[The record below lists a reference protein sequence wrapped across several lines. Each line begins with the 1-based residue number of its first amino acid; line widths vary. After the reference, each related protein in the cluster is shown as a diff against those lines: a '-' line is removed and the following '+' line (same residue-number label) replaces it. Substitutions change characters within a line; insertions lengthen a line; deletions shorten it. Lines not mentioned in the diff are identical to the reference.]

1 MIDLHCHIIFDV
13 DDGPSNIKDSVRMI
27 LEAEK
32 LGIKTIVTTPHYNK
46 DVYNSDKVL
55 ENFYKIKSRIRDFG
69 IDLLLGYE
77 VYLISSLNDILS
89 KKEKYTLNK
98 SKYLLFELPFDIMP
112 VNINETILR
121 LHSEGIIPII
131 AHPERNKYFVRGMQ
145 KFIDLIETGCLVQ
158 IDAASIV
165 GTYGGKVK
173 RFTKKLIDLNLVHF
187 IASDAH
193 KLQDYELFEKSYKIV
208 TNWAGKEYSDKL
220 FNQNAS
226 VITTPPPFAEIY

>member
-1 MIDLHCHIIFDV
+1 MIDIHCHIIFGV
-13 DDGPSNIKDSVRMI
+13 DDGPSTIKDSVRMI

-32 LGIKTIVTTPHYNK
+32 LGVKTIITTPHYHK
-46 DVYNSDKVL
+46 DVFNSDKVL
-55 ENFYKIKSRIRDFG
+55 ENYYKIRSRIRDFG
-69 IDLLLGYE
+69 VEFLLGYE
-77 VYLISSLNDILS
+77 VYLISSINDILS

-112 VNINETILR
+112 VNINETVLR
-121 LHSEGIIPII
+121 LHSEGIIPVI
-131 AHPERNKYFVRGMQ
+131 AHPERNKYFVKGMQ

-173 RFTKKLIDLNLVHF
+173 RFTEKLIDLNLVHF

-193 KLQDYELFEKSYKIV
+193 KPEDYALYQKAYNIV
-208 TNWAGKEYSDKL
+208 TNWAGKEYSDKI
-220 FNQNAS
+220 FNQNPD
-226 VITTPPPFAEIY
+226 VIITPPFTDEF